1 MPLILARAINHFF
14 AYTLDPP
21 RLSTG
26 KTGFIARWVA
36 GWLSLLLIEIGYC
49 QVQLDPQAFL
59 LLEATLDGTPL
70 ATEIIGYQYEDTA
83 YLALRDVV
91 DALDF
96 PINVDAE
103 QGIAGGWFISEARS
117 FEVNIPQRQ
126 VILGDARQ
134 SLAADSAVVFEN
146 ELYAKAEALQ
156 AWFPLEV
163 ELNIR
168 QLRVEFIPQEPLP
181 IQARMARR
189 QRQVAGGRRDYAEPQ
204 LPPLKNPRSIL
215 GERSFNARATLSTVR
230 SAQDAAADR
239 RLTYSTLSRG
249 DLAWMDSSLFLG
261 GNARIAGRGDSDYLN
276 QARLNLSR
284 SRMTSAPLAIHH
296 VEVGDLLS
304 GGGGDRGILVRGGAI
319 NRTVYGQYEFDS
331 ILLQGEKLPGWDVEL
346 YHNGTLIRFQTIGED
361 GRFEFPDVQLYL
373 GENRFEYIFYGPAGE
388 EEHERFV
395 HYVGPG
401 MLGSGK
407 LNYQVAV
414 SQINRSV
421 FNLAESGSGEAD
433 GELRINSNASL
444 GLTQWLSA
452 NANIQSM
459 PSGGKRIQTYRG
471 GLRASLGA
479 VSTSLNY
486 NHTPIGQD
494 SINTLVQTHF
504 WDTRLRLGHTHFLA
518 VGLEAS
524 ERPDDA
530 RQFRSTFGINASPF
544 DVPITF
550 NISHEESQRSQ
561 RTVADL
567 GVTARFG
574 QYRLNNSLSGNRSA
588 AVGDDSVFVE
598 RSLRG
603 SVGLYTRLRLWTFRT
618 STSYVLIPERAINSV
633 SMTADLNVARDLSMN
648 FRTTRSLQ
656 SARTQYSSAL
666 NWRFEELMLSPRI
679 LYGSEERFSGILS
692 VSFSFAHQPRRWGFE
707 LDRASLTGTGHVASR
722 VFVDQDNDGEY
733 DAEDEPLP
741 EVRVYAV
748 QVRREALT
756 GKDGQAFVTRLPAY
770 RPTDISV
777 DVVTL
782 PDINLTP
789 TQPGHSITP
798 RPGDWV
804 KLDFPVIRTGSLEGY
819 VRIRPDEGQ
828 ERKGLSRVLVKLV
841 EQDTQAMI
849 ARQRSAFDGY
859 FYFDGVPPGN
869 YRLVLDNIAQSRILK
884 SPQTPIEVRSDG
896 GMLAV
901 RDFVLKPTAKQDKP
915 TGFAPR
921 SAAAKAADKD
931 AASTKEQAPATRAE
945 TQPPVPPQGF
955 GLQEAAEPMAFPLP
969 PAAEAEPPATE
980 PAPEDTD
987 TTAAA
992 AQETDA
998 ESSAAKSD
1006 KQATPAQPAPSEP
1019 APPAATGDWYL
1030 QFGAFSS
1037 RNNAAN
1043 GAASLRST
1051 LGSQLSQLTINVRQ
1065 SGGLYR
1071 IVTTPNVSEARAQE
1085 LCRTLT
1091 QQGVSC
1097 LVKAAP

>member
-1 MPLILARAINHFF
+1 LP
-14 AYTLDPP
+14 
-21 RLSTG
+21 G
-26 KTGFIARWVA
+26 KTGFLARWVV
-36 GWLSLLLIEIGYC
+36 GLLLLALVKMSYG

-70 ATEIIGYQYEDTA
+70 DTEIIGYQYEDTA

-96 PINVDAE
+96 PINVDAD
-103 QGIAGGWFISEARS
+103 QGIAGGWFISETRS

-126 VILGDARQ
+126 VMLGDARQ

-163 ELNIR
+163 EVNIR
-168 QLRVEFIPQEPLP
+168 QLRVDFIPQEPLP

-189 QRQVAGGRRDYAEPQ
+189 QRQVSGRRPGYAEPE
-204 LPPLKNPRSIL
+204 LPPLKNPRGIL
-215 GERSFNARATLSTVR
+215 GERSFSARATLSTVR
-230 SAQDAAADR
+230 SDQDAAADR
-239 RLTYSTLSRG
+239 RVTYSTLSRG

-388 EEHERFV
+388 EAHERFV

-401 MLGSGK
+401 MIGAGK

-414 SQINRSV
+414 SQVNRSV

-452 NANIQSM
+452 NASVQST
-459 PSGGKRIQTYRG
+459 PSGGERIQTYRG

-479 VSTSLNY
+479 VSTSANY
-486 NHTPIGQD
+486 SHTPIGQD
-494 SINTLVQTHF
+494 SFNTLVQTRF
-504 WDTRLRLGHTHFLA
+504 WDTRLRLGYTHFLT
-518 VGLEAS
+518 VGLNAS
-524 ERPDDA
+524 ERPDDPQ
-530 RQFRSTFGINASPF
+530 QFRSTFGMNASPF

-550 NISHEESQRSQ
+550 NISHNESLRSR

-567 GVTARFG
+567 GVTARLG
-574 QYRLNNSLSGNRSA
+574 QYRLNNSLSGSRSA
-588 AVGDDSVFVE
+588 DRDDDSVFVE
-598 RSLRG
+598 RSLSG
-603 SVGLYTRLRLWTFRT
+603 NVGLYTRLRLWTFRT
-618 STSYVLIPERAINSV
+618 STSYLLVPEREINSV

-648 FRTTRSLQ
+648 FRTTRSLR
-656 SARTQYSSAL
+656 SARTTYSSAL

-679 LYGSEERFSGILS
+679 LYSGEERFSGILS

-707 LDRASLTGTGHVASR
+707 LDRSSLTGTGHVASR
-722 VFVDQDNDGEY
+722 VFVDQNNDGQF

-756 GKDGQAFVTRLPAY
+756 GQDGQAFVTRLPAY
-770 RPTDISV
+770 RPTDIAV
-777 DVVTL
+777 DVATL

-789 TQPGHSITP
+789 THPGHSITP

-804 KLDFPVIRTGSLEGY
+804 KFDFPVIRTGSLEGY
-819 VRIRPDEGQ
+819 VLTRPEDGEDTQGLGRI
-828 ERKGLSRVLVKLV
+828 LVELV
-841 EQDTQAMI
+841 EQDTQELI

-859 FYFDGVPPGN
+859 FYFEGIPPGN
-869 YRLVLDNIAQSRILK
+869 YRLVLDSVAPSRILK
-884 SPQTPIEVRSDG
+884 SPQAPIEVRSDG

-901 RDFVLKPTAKQDKP
+901 RDFVLKPTAKETKP
-915 TGFAPR
+915 TGFAPL
-921 SAAAKAADKD
+921 SAADTAADKD
-931 AASTKEQAPATRAE
+931 AATEPDTAAAQETKPAAAQTEPAVAP
-945 TQPPVPPQGF
+945 PPGF
-955 GLQEAAEPMAFPLP
+955 ELEDPAAPMAFPLAPAGEESAP
-969 PAAEAEPPATE
+969 PPEPTPADASAQPSAKEPIE
-980 PAPEDTD
+980 PAPAAQAAA
-987 TTAAA
+987 TAA
-992 AQETDA
+992 
-998 ESSAAKSD
+998 
-1006 KQATPAQPAPSEP
+1006 
-1019 APPAATGDWYL
+1019 GNWYV

-1043 GAASLRST
+1043 GAASLRN
-1051 LGSQLSQLTINVRQ
+1051 LIGPQLPQLTLEVRQ

-1071 IVTTPNVSEARAQE
+1071 IVTTPNVSEARARE

-1091 QQGVSC
+1091 QQGVNC
-1097 LVKAAP
+1097 LVKTAP